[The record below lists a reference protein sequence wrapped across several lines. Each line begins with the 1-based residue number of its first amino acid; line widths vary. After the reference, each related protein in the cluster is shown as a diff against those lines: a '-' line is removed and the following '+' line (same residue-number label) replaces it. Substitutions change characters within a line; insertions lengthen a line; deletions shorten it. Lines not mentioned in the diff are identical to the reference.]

1 MIITRYV
8 YSKLRWRFSIYNLSK
23 TWVIQNLD
31 SQIKEYIKRWLL
43 LPPGANTRHFYL
55 PAKYL
60 GLKFSFPSDIYEE
73 SQLTTRK
80 ILCSS
85 ENKEIKELYE
95 LTKAK
100 HINLHSLLNDS
111 QKNSKKNLQINNVNK
126 ILCDLKELKE
136 QNVII
141 QTISESCSANS
152 LIKWQKICETL
163 PQNIFT
169 FVRKALIFNLPINGN
184 LQRWKRIT
192 NSKCNLCQNKQTQL
206 HVLNNCP
213 TAVNSG
219 RYTWRH
225 NSLLFTICY
234 YLNNLL
240 NLGYQVLAD
249 LDGYRNT
256 AELFHHFRPDAAL
269 IKDNEIIILE
279 LTCCFETNFKKS
291 RDFKIEKYRNLK
303 EDLIDQS
310 KKLKKVFIEI
320 SPLGFYTKNIIEFER
335 TCKISPVINIKR
347 LLSKLTEVSIRSSYY
362 IYTQRNNNDW
372 NHPNIL
378 KFY

>member
-1 MIITRYV
+1 MIITRSV

-95 LTKAK
+95 LRKAK
-100 HINLHSLLNDS
+100 HINIHSLLNDS
-111 QKNSKKNLQINNVNK
+111 QKNSKQTLQINNVNK

-169 FVRKALIFNLPINGN
+169 FVRKALIFILLVNVN

-192 NSKCNLCQNKQTQL
+192 TSKCNLCQNKQTQL

-213 TAVNSG
+213 AAVNSG

-225 NSLLFTICY
+225 NSLLYTICY

-240 NLGYQVLAD
+240 NFGYQVLAD

-256 AELFHHFRPDAAL
+256 AELFHHFRPDVAL
-269 IKDNEIIILE
+269 IKENEILILE
-279 LTCCFETNFKKS
+279 LTCCFETNLKKS
-291 RDFKIEKYRNLK
+291 RL
-303 EDLIDQS
+303 
-310 KKLKKVFIEI
+310 
-320 SPLGFYTKNIIEFER
+320 
-335 TCKISPVINIKR
+335 
-347 LLSKLTEVSIRSSYY
+347 
-362 IYTQRNNNDW
+362 
-372 NHPNIL
+372 
-378 KFY
+378 